1 MDPSRVDN
9 FGQSQKTLRSSRSA
23 GMGQVSADEVD
34 MGGLEKDN
42 EKREVVVERLE
53 LKQMGLMEKG
63 WNGLIDR

>member
-1 MDPSRVDN
+1 
-9 FGQSQKTLRSSRSA
+9 
-23 GMGQVSADEVD
+23 MGQVSADEVD